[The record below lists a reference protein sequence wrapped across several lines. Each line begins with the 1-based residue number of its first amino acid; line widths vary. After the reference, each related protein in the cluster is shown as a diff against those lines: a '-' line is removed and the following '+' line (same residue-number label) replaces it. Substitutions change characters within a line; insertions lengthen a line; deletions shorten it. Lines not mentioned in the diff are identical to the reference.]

1 MRLRWTGGPT
11 GRFRGDPMNGV
22 ETRAAYIRRR
32 VMTLYNEH
40 RADKMIP
47 TSNRFLVY
55 ELVQLSVIDKK
66 PTGILKPGAKMQRRT
81 DQEVIDALTWLRE
94 HEHIPWSAI
103 VDETRSYDNF
113 TGWRSIAE
121 GLVGSLPFIRLD
133 PWNGKPPPLILTESR
148 SLAGVLRVQVEKYCA
163 IITST
168 NGQSA
173 GFLRTE
179 IAPLLRDRQNVLYL
193 GDLDKGG
200 GDIEAN
206 TRRVLERERPDCTLL
221 VGAAGADAE
230 AGPSGI
236 ACRASSRPT
245 GGSRRT
251 RPPEPMRRGRPRG
264 CRRRSLS
271 GLSPTAST
279 SCCRSR
285 SRTFSNAK
293 RSSAK
298 SCSDCC
304 EGRHKLVLKWAHD
317 DRRTSQTRT
326 HTRRRSDLPRVHLT
340 GCC

>member
-1 MRLRWTGGPT
+1 MI
-11 GRFRGDPMNGV
+11 

-40 RADKMIP
+40 LADKMIP

-55 ELVQLSVIDKK
+55 ELVQLSVIGKK
-66 PTGILKPGAKMQRRT
+66 PTGILKPGATMQRRT

-94 HEHIPWSAI
+94 HGHIPWSAI

-121 GLVGSLPFIRLD
+121 GLVGNLPFIRLD

-163 IITST
+163 IIAPT
-168 NGQSA
+168 NGQVN
-173 GFLRTE
+173 GWLRTD

-221 VGAAGADAE
+221 WERLALTSKQVLRYRVPAVVKTDGRFKKNTAAGTYE
-230 AGPSGI
+230 AWETEALWQKVIVRIVTNRLNQLLPQPLKSVLEREAI
-236 ACRASSRPT
+236 EREELLRLLRRAS
-245 GGSRRT
+245 
-251 RPPEPMRRGRPRG
+251 
-264 CRRRSLS
+264 
-271 GLSPTAST
+271 
-279 SCCRSR
+279 
-285 SRTFSNAK
+285 
-293 RSSAK
+293 
-298 SCSDCC
+298 
-304 EGRHKLVLKWAHD
+304 
-317 DRRTSQTRT
+317 
-326 HTRRRSDLPRVHLT
+326 
-340 GCC
+340 